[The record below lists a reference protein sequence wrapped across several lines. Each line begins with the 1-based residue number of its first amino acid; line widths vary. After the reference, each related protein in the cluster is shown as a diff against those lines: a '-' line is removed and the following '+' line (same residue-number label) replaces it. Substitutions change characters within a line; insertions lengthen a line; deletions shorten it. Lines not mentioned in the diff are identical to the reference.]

1 MVTTFGTRGLE
12 EPIRRYALNAVGFD
26 DGGYAL
32 KLVTEDGIPKVQKTT
47 AITDDFYGALVDA
60 TFVADSTTVAT
71 GRLVD
76 VMKHG
81 IVPMKS
87 EAVTW
92 VHGTV
97 AYLAATDGYITN
109 VDGGTATLVG
119 EYVGSDGLTV
129 EAGDKVEIDL
139 DSRLVA

>member
-1 MVTTFGTRGLE
+1 MVTTFGSRGLE

-26 DGGYAL
+26 DGGYVL
-32 KLVTEDGIPKVQKTT
+32 KLTTEDGIPKVEKTSG
-47 AITDDFYGALVDA
+47 ITDDIYGVLVDA
-60 TFVADSTTVAT
+60 TFHQDTTTVAT

-81 IVPMKS
+81 IVPVKS

-92 VHGTV
+92 VHGTP
-97 AYLAATDGYITN
+97 AYLGATDGYCTN
-109 VDGGTATLVG
+109 VDGGSASILG
-119 EYVGSDGLTV
+119 EYVGQGETV
-129 EAGDKVEIDL
+129 AAGDKVEIDL